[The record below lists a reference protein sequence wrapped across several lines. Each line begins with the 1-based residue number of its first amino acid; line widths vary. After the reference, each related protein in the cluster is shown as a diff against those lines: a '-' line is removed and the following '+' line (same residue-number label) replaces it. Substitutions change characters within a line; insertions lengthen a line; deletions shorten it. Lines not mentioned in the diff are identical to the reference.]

1 MVNTN
6 KSKQRNQENQ
16 QPVTSD
22 QFNQQPVTSSTSSPE
37 EAIILAGGMGTRLRE
52 EVSELPKSMALINGI
67 PFLQYQLDY
76 LQSFGIKKV
85 VLATGYLANIIT
97 DYFGNNYKE
106 IEISYSHEN
115 EPLGTGGAIKQALE
129 KTTSQNILIL
139 NGDTM
144 FKANLNEFY
153 QSHING
159 EADFSLALKPL
170 QNFKRYGV
178 VKLNDKNKVI
188 GFEEKQHQSEGNING
203 GVYLLNK
210 SKFNELDFEE
220 KFSFETEFLEK
231 QFVHLNFN
239 GYISEGY
246 FLDIGIPQDYK
257 QAQADFKKQYPLKI
271 DKTWTLFLD
280 RDGVINKKRDNDY
293 VKSIEEFIFID
304 EVKTVIKKL
313 NNIFG
318 KTLVVTNQQC
328 IGKGIITESELHKI
342 HNYLKQEIEQEGG
355 IIDKIYFAPQ
365 LKSENSIYRK
375 PNTGMADL
383 AKNDFPEIDFKKS
396 IMVGDSL
403 SDIEFGNN
411 KNMITVL
418 ISSIPNS
425 TANYTFSSLN
435 EFYKHLFA

>member
-1 MVNTN
+1 MVNAN
-6 KSKQRNQENQ
+6 KSKQRNRENQ
-16 QPVTSD
+16 QPVTSN
-22 QFNQQPVTSSTSSPE
+22 QLNQQPVQPATNSLE

-97 DYFGNNYKE
+97 DYFADKYKE

-115 EPLGTGGAIKQALE
+115 QPLGTGGAILKALE
-129 KTTSQNILIL
+129 KTTSQNVLIL

-153 QSHING
+153 KSHING
-159 EADFSLALKPL
+159 KADFSLALKPL
-170 QNFKRYGV
+170 QNFERYGV

-188 GFEEKQHQSEGNING
+188 GFEEKQYQAEGNING

-210 SKFNELDFEE
+210 NKFNELDFEK
-220 KFSFETEFLEK
+220 KFSFEKDFLEK
-231 QFVHLNFN
+231 EFSHLNFN
-239 GYISEGY
+239 GFISNGY

-280 RDGVINKKRDNDY
+280 RDGVINEKRDNDY
-293 VKSIEEFIFID
+293 VKSIDELVFID
-304 EVKTVIKKL
+304 KAKYAISEL
-313 NNIFG
+313 NKYFA

-328 IGKGIITESELHKI
+328 VGKGIITENELHKI

-355 IIDKIYFAPQ
+355 VVDKIYFASQ

-383 AKNDFPEIDFKKS
+383 AKTDFPDIDFKKS

-411 KNMITVL
+411 KNMTTVF